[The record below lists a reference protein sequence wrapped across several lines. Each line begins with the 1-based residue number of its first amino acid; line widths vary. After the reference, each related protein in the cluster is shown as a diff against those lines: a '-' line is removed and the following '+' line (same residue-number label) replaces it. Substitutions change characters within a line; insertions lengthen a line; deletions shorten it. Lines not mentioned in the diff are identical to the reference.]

1 MKKLLLSSIILLLFS
16 SSMLLFQIS
25 CQKQANARTN
35 DTAANKIAYSKY
47 DGSSIGEI
55 WTANLDG
62 TNQQKVNV
70 TLPSNTI
77 AISMSVSKDGTK
89 IIFSTESDDSSK
101 EGIYTCN
108 IDGTNL
114 SKIINAPSSGWVGY
128 VSAY

>member
-1 MKKLLLSSIILLLFS
+1 MKKLLLSSIVLLLFS

-25 CQKQANARTN
+25 CQKQANAKANETG
-35 DTAANKIAYSKY
+35 ANKIVYSKY
-47 DGSSIGEI
+47 DGTSIGEI

-70 TLPSNTI
+70 TLPSNTV
-77 AISMSVSKDGTK
+77 AISTSVSKDGAK
-89 IIFSTESDDSSK
+89 IIFSTESDDSAK

-114 SKIINAPSSGWVGY
+114 IKIINAPSSGWVGY